1 MFGYM
6 GKILRI
12 NLTTSTIT
20 EEFPDEETLRM
31 YLGGAGL
38 ATKILLD
45 ETERGIDPLGPENKL
60 IFMTGP
66 LTGTSSPS
74 TGRYSVVTKSP
85 LTNGWGQA
93 NSAGFWGRDFKRS
106 GFDGIIFEG
115 KAPAPVYL
123 VTENGE
129 AKLLDAGELWGK
141 NTSETTR
148 IIKEK
153 RGDKFNVACIGIA
166 GENLVKYAAIM
177 NDCDEENWGRAAG
190 RCGVGAVMG
199 SKNLKAIASKGTL
212 EIPVA
217 DPEAYKHEAKQR
229 FDWVNQSLLKMTLEV
244 YGTATMVDLVNVK
257 GGIPTRNWQTGIFEN
272 ADNINGQAIND
283 SILVKRKPCFACPI
297 HCGRIVEIKEGPFK
311 SKGEGPEYESL
322 SSFGTMCGVDNLEA
336 ITLAHFLCN
345 EYGIDTISAGNTVG
359 FAMECYQRG
368 ILKREDLDGL
378 DFSWGNAQLIVD
390 IVHKI
395 GKREGVGDLLAE
407 GTMRMAK
414 RLGKGSERFAMH
426 VKGLEL
432 PGYDSRAAK
441 ITGLA
446 YATANR
452 GGDHITAY
460 IEGPAFLAMPFMIVE
475 DADVGDPLMEIP
487 EIALVVKNFE
497 DAFGI
502 FDAIGGC
509 KFMGMVLTAEDWAK
523 LISTLMG
530 YDFSTEDFRRTGE
543 RIYNLERAYILREGF
558 TGEDDTLPP
567 RLLED
572 PMPEGPAK
580 GHVVNLDILL
590 EAYYKYRG
598 WDEQGRPT
606 REKLR
611 ELDLEWVAPSIPVY
625 AEQERET
632 VQKQMKSVDVHDTE
646 PETSA
651 PTPISSRTI
660 TSDNPWLGSYQ
671 IGPFKLKHS
680 MAPYPEIN
688 IYTFLEESA
697 RNFPD
702 IEACEYLDEHMTYLE
717 LKTKVDRLSSAFVAL
732 GVKKGDAVA
741 TVLPSCPEFIIADY
755 AAMKIGAIHVP
766 LSIMHK
772 DDDLLYEL
780 RESGAELVVCS
791 YRRIERINRVKSKT
805 KVKTVIYTPTR
816 IFPDYESPKME
827 QIDDDNYYLL
837 KDLLE
842 RYEPHEGVVR
852 INPKEDIALLPFT
865 GGTTGQPKGTLLT
878 HYNLTCAVIQSIQW
892 MMDPLKEGI
901 IGKSAGLVCVPIFHA
916 YGHWAVHACI
926 SWGMKIYLTDPRD
939 VLRIVDIINKHRPFV
954 VFAVPAHYTMFS
966 KMDLKK
972 GQIFYFSGAAALPAD
987 LAEEFEKKTGVPMG
1001 EGYGATETS
1010 SMVTINV
1017 SALSKVTG
1025 YMAETKRGIGI
1036 PIPDTEI
1043 KIVDPD
1049 TGGELQLGERG
1060 EIWVRGPQVMAG
1072 YFPTRGSG
1080 LKDGGWLPMGDVV
1093 EMDNDGYFHIVD
1105 RLKDMINVSGNKV
1118 YSRVIDDILYENEAV
1133 DVAGVIG
1140 VPDPERP
1147 GSERVKAFVQLK
1159 PEYRGKV
1166 LEQDIIDFLKD
1177 RVKPFAVPRWVEFRE
1192 ALPMTIAMK
1201 LFKKK
1206 LREEELARAVQSGA
1220 TDS

>member
-1 MFGYM
+1 MYGYM

-20 EEFPDEETLRM
+20 EEFPDDETLRK

-38 ATKILLD
+38 ATKILLE
-45 ETERGIDPLGPENKL
+45 ETEKGIDPLGPENKL

-115 KAPAPVYL
+115 RAPKPVYL
-123 VTENGE
+123 LTDDGK
-129 AKLLDAGELWGK
+129 AKLFDAEEIWGK

-148 IIKEK
+148 ILREK
-153 RGDKFNVACIGIA
+153 HGAKFNVACIGMA
-166 GENLVKYAAIM
+166 GENLVRYAAIM
-177 NDCDEENWGRAAG
+177 NDCDEEYWGRAAG

-199 SKNLKAIASKGTL
+199 SKNLKAIASRGTL
-212 EIPVA
+212 EIPIA
-217 DPEAYKHEAKQR
+217 DPEAYRQEAKQR

-257 GGIPTRNWQTGIFEN
+257 GGIPTRNWQTGVFEN
-272 ADNINGQAIND
+272 AENINGQAIND
-283 SILVKRKPCFACPI
+283 NILVKRKPCFACPI
-297 HCGRIVEIKEGPFK
+297 HCGRVSEIKNGPYK
-311 SKGEGPEYESL
+311 SKGEGPEYETL
-322 SSFGTMCGVDNLEA
+322 SSFGTMCGVDDLAA
-336 ITLAHFLCN
+336 ITHAHFLCN
-345 EYGIDTISAGNTVG
+345 EYGLDTISAGNTVG

-368 ILKREDLDGL
+368 ILKDEDVDGF

-390 IVHKI
+390 IVHRI
-395 GKREGVGDLLAE
+395 AKREGVGNLLAE
-407 GTMRMAK
+407 GTMRMAE
-414 RLGKGSERFAMH
+414 RLGNDSKHFAMN

-446 YATANR
+446 YAVANR

-475 DADVGDPLMEIP
+475 DADVGDPLKEIP

-509 KFMGMVLTAEDWAK
+509 KFMGMVLTTEDWAK

-530 YDFSTEDFRRTGE
+530 YDFSAQDFRRTGE

-558 TGEDDTLPP
+558 TRDDDTLPP

-572 PMPEGPAK
+572 PMPEGPAS
-580 GHVVNLDILL
+580 GQVVNLDILL
-590 EAYYKYRG
+590 DAYYKYRG
-598 WDEQGRPT
+598 WDREGRPT
-606 REKLR
+606 KEKLQ
-611 ELDLEWVAPSIPVY
+611 ELELEWVIP
-625 AEQERET
+625 AIPDNAILERE
-632 VQKQMKSVDVHDTE
+632 KAEIKVHRSSIE
-646 PETSA
+646 ETDASR
-651 PTPISSRTI
+651 PISIASAESAENR
-660 TSDNPWLGSYQ
+660 PWLSSYQ

-688 IYTFLEESA
+688 VYKFLEDSA

-702 IEACEYLDEHMTYLE
+702 LPACQYMDEEMTYQE
-717 LKTKVDRLSSAFVAL
+717 LKQKVDKLASAFVAL
-732 GVKKGDAVA
+732 GVRKGDAIA
-741 TVLPSCPEFIIADY
+741 TVLPSCPEFIITDY
-755 AAMKIGAIHVP
+755 AAMKIGAVHVP
-766 LSIMHK
+766 LSILHK

-780 RESGAELVVCS
+780 RESRAEIVICS
-791 YRRIERINRVKSKT
+791 YRRVERINRVKSGT
-805 KVKTVIYTPTR
+805 NVRIVIYTPTK
-816 IFPDYESPKME
+816 IFPDYEYPDIEMIKE
-827 QIDDDNYYLL
+827 DDYFLL
-837 KDLLE
+837 ADLLAKHE
-842 RYEPHEGVVR
+842 PYEGTAE
-852 INPKEDIALLPFT
+852 INPKKDIALLPFT
-865 GGTTGQPKGTLLT
+865 GGTTGLPKGTMLT
-878 HYNLTCAVIQSIQW
+878 HYNLTSAVIQSIQW

-901 IGKSAGLVCVPIFHA
+901 IGKSAGLICVPIFHA

-926 SWGMKIYLTDPRD
+926 SWGMKMYLVDPRD
-939 VLRIVDIINKHRPFV
+939 ISRIVDVINKRRPFV
-954 VFAVPAHYTMFS
+954 VFAVPAHYTMFTQ
-966 KMDLKK
+966 MELKK
-972 GQIFYFSGAAALPAD
+972 GQIFYYSGAAALPAN
-987 LAEEFEKKTGVPMG
+987 LAEEFERKTGVPMG

-1010 SMVTINV
+1010 GMVTINV

-1025 YMAETKRGIGI
+1025 FMTETRRGIGI

-1043 KIVDPD
+1043 KIVDPES
-1049 TGGELQLGERG
+1049 GEELPLGYRG
-1060 EIWVRGPQVMAG
+1060 EIWVRGPQTMKG
-1072 YFPTRGSG
+1072 YFPIPGSG
-1080 LKDGGWLPMGDVV
+1080 LKDDGWLPMGDIV

-1118 YSRVIDDILYENEAV
+1118 YSRVIDDILYQHEAV

-1147 GSERVKAFVQLK
+1147 GNERVKAFIQLK
-1159 PEYRGKV
+1159 PEYRSKV
-1166 LEQDIIDFLKD
+1166 SEQDIIDFLKE
-1177 RVKPFAVPRWVEFRE
+1177 RVKPYAVPKWVEFRE
-1192 ALPMTIAMK
+1192 QLPMTIAMK

-1206 LREEELARAVQSGA
+1206 LREEELEKASQ
-1220 TDS
+1220 